1 MNMKNLIALFLLLA
15 SMNVH
20 AQTEEWYSTAY
31 PTYKTNQKIIRT
43 DQLGRVVWER
53 EISEITH
60 DDCGVYIIASSTKV
74 KNRKIIS
81 NPTDYDYWL
90 ITEETMNDSI
100 IVCPTLCTNQTTI
113 FIGGSYPRDM
123 FLDIYN
129 QEGKL
134 VQLKKLELGNNQVL
148 FQNLS
153 NGIYF
158 LTIGTDNETEEKTF
172 KIVIQN

>member
-1 MNMKNLIALFLLLA
+1 MLLLA
-15 SMNVH
+15 SINVN
-20 AQTEEWYSTAY
+20 AQTQTQTEEWYNTAY
-31 PTYKTNQKIIRT
+31 PTYRTNQKVIRT
-43 DQLGRVVWER
+43 DQSGNVIWKK
-53 EISEITH
+53 EISEITNE
-60 DDCGVYIIASSTKV
+60 DCGVYIIASSTKV

-81 NPTDYDYWL
+81 NPSDYDYWI
-90 ITEETMNDSI
+90 ITESIMNDTI
-100 IVCPTLCTNQTTI
+100 TVCPTLCTNQTTI

-134 VQLKKLELGNNQVL
+134 VQLKKLELGDNQVL

-158 LTIGTDNETEEKTF
+158 LTIATDIPTEEKTF
-172 KIVIQN
+172 KIIINQ